1 MSRQVRQ
8 LDAALD
14 GPGRAGALESAPG
27 LRPFRAGRHR
37 ARGTVLIVTLW
48 ILVVLAGL
56 VIVLAR
62 SMRVEAICSANHLAS
77 EQAAAA
83 EQGAIQYVLASLD
96 GLNGQVPA
104 EADLFCYGVQVGSGA
119 FWLIRP
125 DRDDDRQLS
134 YGLADEAAKI
144 NLNTATQEVLLGLP
158 EMMADVPPAV
168 IDWRDSDTDLTAGGA
183 ESEYYLL
190 LAPPYECKSAPLET
204 VEELLLVRLVSRDL
218 LFGEDANRNGV
229 LDDNENDA
237 DASEP
242 PDDGDGHLDRGIF
255 DLVTVYSREPNAAPD
270 GSPRVNVNEAQSR
283 ELARALAEA
292 VSEERLPRIMD
303 RARRGRPFQSTLD
316 FYYRTGLTPD
326 EFALLADR
334 ITTQGGRTY
343 AGLLNVNTASREAL
357 LCLPGLDESDVTALV
372 AGRTAEATQSGDV
385 AWVTKVLSQEKAVA
399 IGPYITTRSYQFSAD
414 IVSISGDGRAFR
426 RCRIVV
432 DATES
437 PPRIIYRQDQT
448 CLGWPLSPDI
458 VSLLRSGVPL
468 EEVLG
473 ATRQEVQ

>member
-1 MSRQVRQ
+1 MSTRARQ
-8 LDAALD
+8 LGTAPDS
-14 GPGRAGALESAPG
+14 GR
-27 LRPFRAGRHR
+27 R
-37 ARGTVLIVTLW
+37 ARAPATVLIVTLW
-48 ILVVLAGL
+48 ILVVLASMVL
-56 VIVLAR
+56 VLAR
-62 SMRVEAICSANHLAS
+62 SMRVEAICSANSLAF

-83 EQGAIQYVLASLD
+83 EQGAIQYVLAGLD

-104 EADLFCYGVQVGSGA
+104 ETDLLCYGVQVGNGA
-119 FWLIRP
+119 FWLLRP
-125 DRDDDRQLS
+125 DREDDRQLS

-144 NLNTATQEVLLGLP
+144 NLNTATVEVLLGLP

-168 IDWRDSDTDLTAGGA
+168 IDWRDSDSDLTAGGA

-190 LAPPYECKSAPLET
+190 LADPYECKNAPLET
-204 VEELLLVRLVSRDL
+204 VEELLLVRLASRDL

-242 PDDGDGHLDRGIF
+242 PDDSNGHLDRGIF
-255 DLVTVYSREPNAAPD
+255 DLITVYSREPNAAPD

-283 ELARALAEA
+283 ELGRVLAEA
-292 VSEERLPRIMD
+292 VSEERLPRIFD

-316 FYYRTGLTPD
+316 FYYRTGLTPE
-326 EFALLADR
+326 EFALLVDR
-334 ITTQGGRTY
+334 ITTRGGRNY

-357 LCLPGLDESDVTALV
+357 LCLPGLDESDVTALL
-372 AGRTAEATQSGDV
+372 AGRPAGVAQSGDI
-385 AWVTKVLSQEKAVA
+385 AWVTEVLSQEKAMA

-414 IVSISGDGRAFR
+414 LVSISADGRAFK

-437 PPRIIYRQDQT
+437 PPRVVYRQDLT
-448 CLGWPLSPDI
+448 HLGWPLSPDI
-458 VSLLRSGVPL
+458 VSLLRSGVSL
-468 EEVLG
+468 EEVLEI
-473 ATRQEVQ
+473 TRQEAQ